1 MVNRR
6 SQILRNLTFSHFY
19 DIIKYKNEKEAIM
32 DSEKVGQFQQ
42 LAKEITSEFYIK
54 LNDGNN
60 SVVLEQKKDNTKVEV
75 AFTNGI

>member
-1 MVNRR
+1 
-6 SQILRNLTFSHFY
+6 
-19 DIIKYKNEKEAIM
+19 M
-32 DSEKVGQFQQ
+32 DFEKVGQLQQ

-60 SVVLEQKKDNTKVEV
+60 SVVLEQKKDNTKWRW

>member
-1 MVNRR
+1 
-6 SQILRNLTFSHFY
+6 
-19 DIIKYKNEKEAIM
+19 M
-32 DSEKVGQFQQ
+32 DFEKVEQLQQ

-60 SVVLEQKKDNTKVEV
+60 SVALEQKKDNTKVEV

>member
-1 MVNRR
+1 
-6 SQILRNLTFSHFY
+6 
-19 DIIKYKNEKEAIM
+19 M
-32 DSEKVGQFQQ
+32 DFEKVGQLRQF
-42 LAKEITSEFYIK
+42 AKEITSGFYIK

>member
-1 MVNRR
+1 
-6 SQILRNLTFSHFY
+6 
-19 DIIKYKNEKEAIM
+19 M
-32 DSEKVGQFQQ
+32 DFEKVGQLQQ

-54 LNDGNN
+54 LNDAND